1 MNFNRKCS
9 ENYCLGLDVGTASVG
24 YCVIDEN
31 GKLFKINRKGDN
43 GNNKRNS
50 LWGVRTFKSGEPA
63 KGCRINRSTR
73 RRYSRTHTRI
83 LELRK
88 IMSDMVCKVDEN
100 FFARLDESFL
110 WKEDKSDKAKS
121 DYILFADKDCTD
133 KDYYEKYQTIYHL
146 RKHLLG
152 TTEKADARFIYLAL
166 HHMLK
171 YRGNFLYEGQK
182 FTELDDFK
190 IIYEQFVTSLK
201 EYLEIECNYDEISC
215 ENIEKTWI
223 R

>member
-1 MNFNRKCS
+1 MDINRKCS

-100 FFARLDESFL
+100 FFARLD
-110 WKEDKSDKAKS
+110 
-121 DYILFADKDCTD
+121 
-133 KDYYEKYQTIYHL
+133 
-146 RKHLLG
+146 
-152 TTEKADARFIYLAL
+152 
-166 HHMLK
+166 
-171 YRGNFLYEGQK
+171 
-182 FTELDDFK
+182 
-190 IIYEQFVTSLK
+190 
-201 EYLEIECNYDEISC
+201 
-215 ENIEKTWI
+215 
-223 R
+223 

>member
-63 KGCRINRSTR
+63 KGLPYKQKYETKIFKNTYTNFRVK
-73 RRYSRTHTRI
+73 
-83 LELRK
+83 K

-110 WKEDKSDKAKS
+110 WKEDKVIRQNLI
-121 DYILFADKDCTD
+121 YILFADKDCTD
-133 KDYYEKYQTIYHL
+133 KDYYEKYQTIYHFKKTL
-146 RKHLLG
+146 YLG
-152 TTEKADARFIYLAL
+152 TTRKKLMQDFIYLAFASHCSKL
-166 HHMLK
+166 
-171 YRGNFLYEGQK
+171 
-182 FTELDDFK
+182 
-190 IIYEQFVTSLK
+190 
-201 EYLEIECNYDEISC
+201 
-215 ENIEKTWI
+215 
-223 R
+223 

>member
-31 GKLFKINRKGDN
+31 GKLFKINRKGDT

-100 FFARLDESFL
+100 FFSRLDESFL
-110 WKEDKSDKAKS
+110 WK
-121 DYILFADKDCTD
+121 
-133 KDYYEKYQTIYHL
+133 
-146 RKHLLG
+146 
-152 TTEKADARFIYLAL
+152 
-166 HHMLK
+166 
-171 YRGNFLYEGQK
+171 
-182 FTELDDFK
+182 
-190 IIYEQFVTSLK
+190 
-201 EYLEIECNYDEISC
+201 
-215 ENIEKTWI
+215 
-223 R
+223 

>member
-1 MNFNRKCS
+1 MDFNRKCS

-83 LELRK
+83 
-88 IMSDMVCKVDEN
+88 
-100 FFARLDESFL
+100 
-110 WKEDKSDKAKS
+110 
-121 DYILFADKDCTD
+121 
-133 KDYYEKYQTIYHL
+133 
-146 RKHLLG
+146 
-152 TTEKADARFIYLAL
+152 
-166 HHMLK
+166 
-171 YRGNFLYEGQK
+171 
-182 FTELDDFK
+182 
-190 IIYEQFVTSLK
+190 
-201 EYLEIECNYDEISC
+201 
-215 ENIEKTWI
+215 
-223 R
+223 